1 MTLKTLGM
9 GIAKVIT
16 KKSGDKSMKEAQKK
30 FKKILDKKKGKDL
43 DWDDVKASAKIFT
56 KKGKK

>member
-9 GIAKVIT
+9 GIAKIVT
-16 KKSGDKSMKEAQKK
+16 KKIKDKTVTEAQKT
-30 FKKILDKKKGKDL
+30 FKKHLLKKKGKDL

-56 KKGKK
+56 KK